1 MHSDA
6 SEMSGCSCQ
15 VIVEVEGLF
24 GVGAVKDVANV
35 EDGGQ
40 VKKRGGFDRLHPE
53 RTQGDPEWAS
63 QGDRKTPT
71 KMLRLGKLIGISF
84 CRCCC

>member
-1 MHSDA
+1 
-6 SEMSGCSCQ
+6 MSGCSRQ
-15 VIVEVEGLF
+15 VIDEVEDLF

-40 VKKRGGFDRLHPE
+40 VEERGGFDRLHPE

-63 QGDRKTPT
+63 QGDRKTST
-71 KMLRLGKLIGISF
+71 KMLRSGF